1 MYLLF
6 RPKHKIIYIRLS
18 EFSNAR
24 ISFVFP
30 LERLPHWIKKKLGQ
44 LSQLLF
50 SAITGFLI
58 FKSQSL

>member
-1 MYLLF
+1 MDLLF

-30 LERLPHWIKKKLGQ
+30 LERLPHWIKKIRLAFTTTLLGYYWV
-44 LSQLLF
+44 SN
-50 SAITGFLI
+50 I
-58 FKSQSL
+58 